1 MKSNALSSALR
12 SPNKT
17 LCHAWAITKGNGT
30 TLGFTDHDLELSFDG
45 ISFKPSGG
53 FSAAALQQ
61 TTGLAIDNSEVLG
74 AITDSAIRNEDIEA
88 GHFDGAEVKVWLVNW
103 SEPVQRQLE
112 FSGFIGEIQRKGSL
126 FQAELRG
133 LSAALNRPIGCVY
146 QAPCTAVLG
155 DKTCRFDLKAAGFH
169 HTCEIEKVEEN
180 RILHFEELSA
190 FEPGW
195 FIKGKV
201 TVLSGAAKGQMLL
214 IKSDAFDGQ
223 SRIVE
228 LWETVRAPL
237 QIGDKIKLFAGCDK
251 DFETCRLKFDNAVN
265 FRGFPDIPPE
275 SWIAIHPSQTAS
287 RSGGS
292 RR

>member
-1 MKSNALSSALR
+1 MKQNALLNALR
-12 SPNKT
+12 SSNKT
-17 LCHAWAITKGNGT
+17 LCHAWAITRGDGT
-30 TLGFTDHDLELSFDG
+30 VLGFTDHDLELSFDG
-45 ISFKPSGG
+45 VSFKPSGG

-74 AITDSAIRNEDIEA
+74 AISDDMIQNEEIEA
-88 GHFDGAEVKVWLVNW
+88 GLFDEATVKVWLVNW
-103 SEPVQRQLE
+103 SDPVQRQLE

-133 LSAALNRPIGCVY
+133 LSAALNRPVGHVY

-155 DKTCRFDLKAAGFH
+155 DKACRFDFQTAGFH
-169 HTCEIEKVEEN
+169 HICEIEKVENN
-180 RILHFEELSA
+180 RILRFADLSI

-201 TVLSGAAKGQMLL
+201 VVISGAAKGQLLL
-214 IKSDAFDGQ
+214 IKSDAFEGQ
-223 SRIVE
+223 NRIIE
-228 LWETVRAPL
+228 LWETVRSTL
-237 QIGDKIKLFAGCDK
+237 QTGDKVKLFAGCDK
-251 DFETCRLKFDNAVN
+251 DFKTCRLKFNNAVN

-275 SWIAIHPSQTAS
+275 DWIAIHPSQTTT

>member
-1 MKSNALSSALR
+1 MKPNALSSALTL
-12 SPNKT
+12 PNKT

-30 TLGFTDHDLELSFDG
+30 ILGFTDHDLELSFDG
-45 ISFKPSGG
+45 VSFKPSGG
-53 FSAAALQQ
+53 FSAAALQK

-74 AITDSAIRNEDIEA
+74 AITDSAIRNDDIEA

-103 SEPVQRQLE
+103 NETDQRQLE
-112 FSGFIGEIQRKGSL
+112 FSGFIGEIHRKGSL

-133 LSAALNRPIGCVY
+133 LSAALNRPIARVY

-155 DKTCRFDLKAAGFH
+155 DKACLFDFQTAGFH
-169 HTCEIEKVEEN
+169 HICEIEKVEDN
-180 RILHFEELSA
+180 RILHFAELSI

-195 FIKGKV
+195 FIKGQV
-201 TVLSGAAKGQMLL
+201 TVLSGAALGQVLL

-223 SRIVE
+223 SRIIE

-237 QIGDKIKLFAGCDK
+237 QTGDKIKLFAGCDK
-251 DFETCRLKFDNAVN
+251 DFKTCRLKFNNAVN

-275 SWIAIHPSQTAS
+275 DWIAIHPSQSTT